1 MIDYIKGEIA
11 YKDTEMLVIESG
23 GIGFQLHCTTTAL
36 QNAGKTGESAKVFV
50 QMIVR
55 EDSMTLYG
63 FTTRQ
68 EREMFNKITGV
79 SGIGAKIAIN
89 VLSSMTTAE
98 LAIALVTE
106 DISSIT
112 KVKGIGPKTA
122 KRMIL
127 ELKEK
132 VDNDE
137 LTTSFAGIKD
147 AAGAPASIE
156 GEAVSALMA
165 LGFSSIEA
173 SRAVKSAEG
182 SYDSVEQLITAA
194 LRTRGA

>member
-11 YKDTEMLVIESG
+11 YKDTEMLVVESG

-36 QNAGKTGESAKVFV
+36 QNAGNTGENAKVYV
-50 QMIVR
+50 QMVVR
-55 EDSMTLYG
+55 EDSMSLYG
-63 FTTRQ
+63 FTSRQ

-79 SGIGAKIAIN
+79 SGIGAKMAIN

-112 KVKGIGPKTA
+112 KVKGIGAKTA

-137 LTTSFAGIKD
+137 LTTSFTGIKE

-156 GEAVSALMA
+156 GEAVAALMA

-182 SYDSVEQLITAA
+182 SYVSVEQLITAA

>member
-1 MIDYIKGEIA
+1 
-11 YKDTEMLVIESG
+11 MLYEVI
-23 GIGFQLHCTTTAL
+23 T
-36 QNAGKTGESAKVFV
+36 
-50 QMIVR
+50 
-55 EDSMTLYG
+55 
-63 FTTRQ
+63 
-68 EREMFNKITGV
+68 EMFNKITGV
-79 SGIGAKIAIN
+79 SGIGAKMAIN

-112 KVKGIGPKTA
+112 KVKGIGAKTA

-137 LTTSFAGIKD
+137 LTTSFTGIKE

-156 GEAVSALMA
+156 GEAVAALMA

>member
-1 MIDYIKGEIA
+1 MIDYIKGEIES
-11 YKDTEMLVIESG
+11 KDEDILVVECGSIGYQLHCSTSTLG
-23 GIGFQLHCTTTAL
+23 GIGKK
-36 QNAGKTGESAKVFV
+36 GDSVKVFV

-63 FTTRQ
+63 FTTNQ
-68 EREMFNKITGV
+68 EREMFNKITSV
-79 SGIGAKIAIN
+79 SGIGAKIALS
-89 VLSSMTTAE
+89 VLSSMTTAQ

-112 KVKGIGPKTA
+112 KIKGIGAKTA

-137 LTTSFAGIKD
+137 LSASFGNAAD
-147 AAGAPASIE
+147 AVRTEGSIE
-156 GEAVSALMA
+156 NEAISALMA

-173 SRAVKSAEG
+173 SRAVAAASGEQ
-182 SYDSVEQLITAA
+182 DTVEQLITAA
-194 LRTRGA
+194 LRTRGT

>member
-11 YKDTEMLVIESG
+11 YKDSDMLVIESG
-23 GIGFQLHCTTTAL
+23 NIGFQLHCSTSTL
-36 QNAGKTGESAKVFV
+36 QSAGKQGDEAKVFV

-63 FTTRQ
+63 FMAKQ

-79 SGIGAKIAIN
+79 SGIGAKIALN
-89 VLSSMTTAE
+89 VLSAMTAAQ

-112 KVKGIGPKTA
+112 KIKGIGAKTA
-122 KRMIL
+122 KRLIL

-137 LTTSFAGIKD
+137 LSSSFAG
-147 AAGAPASIE
+147 ASGSAEASGSIE
-156 GEAVSALMA
+156 GEAIAALMA
-165 LGFSSIEA
+165 LGFSSMEA
-173 SRAVKSAEG
+173 SKAISSAEG
-182 SYDSVEQLITAA
+182 SYTTVEQLITAA
-194 LRTRGA
+194 RRTRGF

>member
-11 YKDTEMLVIESG
+11 YKDTEMLVVESG

-36 QNAGKTGESAKVFV
+36 QNAGKAGESAKVYV
-50 QMIVR
+50 QMVVR
-55 EDSMTLYG
+55 EDSMSLYG
-63 FTTRQ
+63 FTSRQ

-79 SGIGAKIAIN
+79 SGIGAKMAIN

-112 KVKGIGPKTA
+112 KVKGIGAKTA

-137 LTTSFAGIKD
+137 LTTSFTGIKE

-156 GEAVSALMA
+156 GEAVAALMA

>member
-1 MIDYIKGEIA
+1 MIDYINGEIA
-11 YKDTEMLVIESG
+11 YKDTEMLVVESG

-36 QNAGKTGESAKVFV
+36 QNAGKAGEGAKVYV
-50 QMIVR
+50 QMVVR

-63 FTTRQ
+63 FTSRQ

-89 VLSSMTTAE
+89 VLSSMTIAE

-112 KVKGIGPKTA
+112 KVKGIGAKTA

-137 LTTSFAGIKD
+137 LTTSFAGIKET
-147 AAGAPASIE
+147 AGAPASIE

>member
-1 MIDYIKGEIA
+1 MIDYIKGEIS
-11 YKDTEMLVIESG
+11 YKDSDMLVVESG
-23 GIGFQLHCTTTAL
+23 NIGFQLHCPTSTL
-36 QNAGKTGESAKVFV
+36 QNAGKQGETAKVFV
-50 QMIVR
+50 QMVVR

-63 FTTRQ
+63 FMTRQ

-79 SGIGAKIAIN
+79 SGIGAKIALN
-89 VLSSMTTAE
+89 VLSAMTAAQ

-112 KVKGIGPKTA
+112 KIKGIGAKTA

-137 LTTSFAGIKD
+137 LSSSFTDASGTAGV
-147 AAGAPASIE
+147 AGSVE
-156 GEAVSALMA
+156 GEAIAALMA

-173 SRAVKSAEG
+173 SRAVSSAEG
-182 SYDSVEQLITAA
+182 EHDTVEKLITAA
-194 LRTRGA
+194 LKTRGI

>member
-11 YKDTEMLVIESG
+11 YKDAEILVVDNNNMG
-23 GIGFQLHCTTTAL
+23 YQLHCSTSTLDTI
-36 QNAGKTGESAKVFV
+36 GKTGDSAQVFV
-50 QMIVR
+50 QMVVR

-63 FTTRQ
+63 FASKQ

-79 SGIGAKIAIN
+79 SGIGAKSGLSI
-89 VLSSMTTAE
+89 LSSMTTAQ

-106 DISSIT
+106 DVKSIT

-137 LTTSFAGIKD
+137 LTQSFGE
-147 AAGAPASIE
+147 GGQSVVSSGSIE
-156 GEAVSALMA
+156 TEAISALMA
-165 LGFSSIEA
+165 LGFSSMEA
-173 SRAVKSAEG
+173 TKAVSSVKGEF
-182 SYDSVEQLITAA
+182 DTVEQLITAS
-194 LRTRGA
+194 LRSRSV